1 MKVLI
6 VGGVAGGASA
16 AARLRRLDEKAEIIM
31 FERGEYISF
40 ANCGLPYYIGGEIN
54 KKSALT
60 LQTPQ
65 SFNSRFNVDVRVWN
79 EVTAIDPEKKQVTV
93 HNVQTGE
100 DYTESYDELILS
112 PGAAPLVPKMD
123 GVDDP
128 RVFTLRNI
136 PDTVKIRDYVEEEFP
151 ESAVVVGGGYIG
163 VEMAENLKKAGLKVT
178 IVELADHV
186 IAPLDGDMAAEVHR
200 YLRDQG
206 VELMLGKAVQSME
219 DKGGKLTLHLSEG
232 EIETDMVILSVGVR
246 PDTALAQGAGLEL
259 NPKGAIVVNEHMQ
272 TSKEHIY
279 AVGDAIEI
287 VDFVTGKKGYVP
299 LAGPANKQGRIAADN
314 ICGIKSSY
322 KNTLGSSV
330 LKIFDMTVAMTG
342 VNERAAQ
349 AAGLDYDKVYTY
361 SQSHASY
368 YPGGH
373 GISIKTLYEKG
384 TGKILGAQLVGYDGV
399 DKRCDVIAT
408 AIRAG
413 MTAYDLTELEL
424 CYAPPFGSAK
434 DPVNFVGY
442 VIENTLTGK
451 VKNFFW
457 NDVEKLPRDGSV
469 TLLDV
474 RTPSEREVGHIPGFI
489 HIPLDELRQRAGE
502 LPQDKPVYIHCHS
515 GLRSYLACRMLTGLG
530 YDCYNLSGGWRFY
543 EIAVNDK
550 LTPDHGC
557 YDPK

>member
-93 HNVQTGE
+93 HNVQTGQ

-219 DKGGKLTLHLSEG
+219 DKGGKLTLPLSEG

-246 PDTALAQGAGLEL
+246 PDTALAQSAGLEL
-259 NPKGAIVVNEHMQ
+259 NAKGAIVVNEHMQ

-349 AAGLDYDKVYTY
+349 DAGLDYDKVYTY

>member
-65 SFNSRFNVDVRVWN
+65 SFNSRFNVDVRVFN

-246 PDTALAQGAGLEL
+246 PDTALAQSAGLEL
-259 NPKGAIVVNEHMQ
+259 NAKGAIVVNEHMQ

-474 RTPSEREVGHIPGFI
+474 RTPSEREAGHIPGFI

>member
-322 KNTLGSSV
+322 KNTLGSAV

-502 LPQDKPVYIHCHS
+502 VPQDKPVYIHCHS

>member
-136 PDTVKIRDYVEEEFP
+136 PDTVKIRDYVDEEFP

-163 VEMAENLKKAGLKVT
+163 VEMAENLKKAGLNVT

-259 NPKGAIVVNEHMQ
+259 NAKGAIVVNEYMQ

-279 AVGDAIEI
+279 AVGDTVEV
-287 VDFVTGKKGYVP
+287 VDFVTGQKSYVP

-474 RTPSEREVGHIPGFI
+474 RTPSEREAGHIPGFI

-502 LPQDKPVYIHCHS
+502 VPQDKPVYIHCHS